1 MKLTNTKPV
10 LVSLVSKSY
19 RLALTGSKDDRV
31 DTICYRLRPALC
43 EQAEDA
49 ITFLLRLLKGHEQ
62 K

>member
-49 ITFLLRLLKGHEQ
+49 INFLIR
-62 K
+62 